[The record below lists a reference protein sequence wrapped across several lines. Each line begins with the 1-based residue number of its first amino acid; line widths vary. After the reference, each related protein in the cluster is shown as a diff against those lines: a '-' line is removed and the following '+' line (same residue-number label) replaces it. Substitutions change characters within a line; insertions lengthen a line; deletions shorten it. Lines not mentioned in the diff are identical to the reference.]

1 MPMGVYAVL
10 EVRGRVMSVTDPSG
24 GTCNSA
30 GDFDRLLPV
39 TDAGLPI
46 LSRIDPCGEL
56 RVPHTDLDAVSAE
69 AGILLDRADNDL
81 ERRGLRR
88 LRALASAGRAEPGAE
103 LLFVGD

>member
-1 MPMGVYAVL
+1 MGVYAVL
-10 EVRGRVMSVTDPSG
+10 EVHGQVVTVTDPSG
-24 GTCNSA
+24 GTCNAA

-56 RVPHTDLDAVSAE
+56 RVPHADLDAVSTE
-69 AGILLDRADNDL
+69 AGILLGRAANGL
-81 ERRGLRR
+81 ERRGLLR
-88 LRALASAGRAEPGAE
+88 LRALVSVGRSEPGAE